1 MTPPSVVGESF
12 GSSRFPVATRKLAPY
27 TAPPLQLR
35 PIALGSE
42 LIFYSDDSVEDRDG
56 FFLSSFFAQFSQ
68 RFIKKKDRPEG
79 RLIGAGVHQDWRSL

>member
-1 MTPPSVVGESF
+1 MTPPSVVGASF

-42 LIFYSDDSVEDRDG
+42 LIIFPEDSVEDREE
-56 FFLSSFFAQFSQ
+56 FFLSAFFARFSQ
-68 RFIKKKDRPEG
+68 RFIIKKDRPEG
-79 RLIGAGVHQDWRSL
+79 RLRSAGEHQDWRSA